1 MDLYTNVEKQK
12 QKQKWVR
19 RKSNKGNFS
28 TKTKKN
34 LDSFEFKEGMMNY
47 DLENNEH

>member
-34 LDSFEFKEGMMNY
+34 LDSFEFKEGMRNY